1 MVFPESLSLFPYSAT
16 TQSYMTQS
24 LRVGVIGVGH
34 LGRHHARIYGTLPSA
49 TLVGVCDADASR
61 GQVVAD
67 ECGVAS
73 FQDLDKLLALV
84 DAVSVAVPTS
94 AHCAVVTTC
103 LERGCHVLVEK
114 PIASHVWEGEQLV
127 ELAKVRG
134 RILQVGHVER
144 FNPIVEVMRPLVSQ
158 PGFIE
163 CHRLSPFQPRGT
175 DVDVVRDLMI
185 HDLDLLLSLGLGPI
199 LQVEARGMPVF
210 TDLPDIANVRI
221 LFESGCLA
229 NLTASRISTGRLR
242 KIRVYQR
249 DRYLSVDFGG
259 KEGVIN
265 TRKSLE
271 DGTFEVESQHIKGD
285 EGDAL
290 TRELGCFIQS
300 ILGKASVRGVSGEEG
315 VEALRVATQ
324 VVSLIQQHAGPK
336 PS

>member
-1 MVFPESLSLFPYSAT
+1 
-16 TQSYMTQS
+16 MTQS

-34 LGRHHARIYGTLPSA
+34 LGRHHARIYGTLPSV
-49 TLVGVCDADASR
+49 TLVGVSDTDTAR
-61 GQVVAD
+61 GHLVAD
-67 ECGVAS
+67 ECGVS
-73 FQDLDKLLALV
+73 YFQDLDELLSLV

-94 AHCAVVTTC
+94 AHGVVVTTC
-103 LERGCHVLVEK
+103 LQRGCHVLVEK

-134 RILQVGHVER
+134 TILHVGHIER
-144 FNPIVEVMRPLVSQ
+144 FNPIVEVMRPLVSH

-259 KEGVIN
+259 KEAVMN
-265 TRKSLE
+265 TRRSLE
-271 DGTFEVESQHIKGD
+271 GGTFEVESQHIKGD

-290 TRELGCFIQS
+290 TRELDCFIQS
-300 ILGKASVRGVSGEEG
+300 ILGNPSARGVSGEEG

-324 VVSLIQQHAGPK
+324 VVSLIQQHAGHSPR
-336 PS
+336 

>member
-1 MVFPESLSLFPYSAT
+1 
-16 TQSYMTQS
+16 MTQS
-24 LRVGVIGVGH
+24 IRVGVIGVGH
-34 LGRHHARIYGTLPSA
+34 LGRHHARIYGTLPSV
-49 TLVGVCDADASR
+49 TLVGVSDTVASR
-61 GQVVAD
+61 GHMVAD
-67 ECGVAS
+67 ECGVS
-73 FQDLDKLLALV
+73 YFQDLDELLSLV

-94 AHCAVVTTC
+94 AHGVVVTTC
-103 LERGCHVLVEK
+103 LQRGCHVLVEK
-114 PIASHVWEGEQLV
+114 PIAGHVWEGEQLV

-134 RILQVGHVER
+134 TILQVGHIER

-199 LQVEARGMPVF
+199 MQVEARGMPVF

-259 KEGVIN
+259 KEAVMN
-265 TRKSLE
+265 TRRSLE
-271 DGTFEVESQHIKGD
+271 GGTFEVESQHIKGD

-290 TRELGCFIQS
+290 TRELDCFIQS
-300 ILGKASVRGVSGEEG
+300 ILGNPSARGVSGEEG

-324 VVSLIQQHAGPK
+324 VVSLIQQHAGHSPR
-336 PS
+336 